1 MFNSLRQAMAWLHT
15 WFGLVLGY
23 LLVVIFFFGSLSVFD
38 REIDRWVLPETRF
51 EPQVI
56 PSYGDILEEAFVN
69 LAPDPDELAEARSRV
84 EGELPENL
92 RVLFWGAYTTH
103 RDPTLSIF
111 AEYAIPN
118 NPDDPYDHIHG
129 HATIDPRNGKVLSED
144 HLNIG
149 SEFFYPLHYSLHL
162 HWKNLGYFIV
172 GFAALMMLVALVS
185 GVVIHRH
192 LFKELFTFR
201 RDKHY
206 QRRVLD
212 LHNLTGVA
220 ALPFHFFFALTGLIV
235 FAYIYLPV
243 SETLLAKPA
252 FEYAMQEAEEK
263 GLPFE
268 AAGIPAATASVD
280 EMMAEAKRI
289 WALRDAA
296 GEVGFLLVN
305 HPGDQNS
312 YVSVFRA
319 GTDTVSLVGQGIHFD
334 GHTGELLYEDPV
346 HTAIAGLNE
355 FLIGLHLQHFEHWP
369 LRWLYVFGGLIG
381 CVCIATGFL
390 FFVQKRKRELKSKFG
405 LRSVDA
411 FAVTTITGMLL
422 ATVAIL
428 VANRLLPA
436 DTADKGNWEIAVF
449 CLSWLLSMAHAFWR
463 SAALKI
469 QAVSPAW
476 YEQCYAIA
484 ALALSAVL
492 LNWISTGDHLLV
504 TLAEPYW
511 PVASFDLVLM
521 VVSLLSFVIAR
532 RLHRKV
538 IVAPV
543 GAQPEERKR
552 EEVSRA

>member
-1 MFNSLRQAMAWLHT
+1 MAWLHT

-56 PSYGDILEEAFVN
+56 PSYSDILEEAFAN

-84 EGELPENL
+84 AGELPENL

-201 RDKHY
+201 RDKHH

-252 FEYAMQEAEEK
+252 FEYAMQEAKEK

-268 AAGIPAATASVD
+268 AAGIPTATGSVD
-280 EMMAEAKRI
+280 EMVAEAKRI
-289 WALRDAA
+289 WDQRDAA

-334 GHTGELLYEDPV
+334 GRTGDLLYEDPA
-346 HTAIAGLNE
+346 HTVVAGLNE

-390 FFVQKRKRELKSKFG
+390 FFVQKRKRDLKTRFG

-436 DTADKGNWEIAVF
+436 DIAGKGSWEITVF
-449 CLSWLLSMAHAFWR
+449 CLTWLLSMAHAFWR
-463 SAALKI
+463 SAALKV
-469 QAVSPAW
+469 QALSPAW
-476 YEQCYAIA
+476 HEQCFAIA

-511 PVASFDLVLM
+511 PVASFDLVLLG
-521 VVSLLSFVIAR
+521 VSWLSFVIAR
-532 RLHRKV
+532 RLHRN
-538 IVAPV
+538 VA
-543 GAQPEERKR
+543 GALVSAQFEETKG
-552 EEVSRA
+552 EEASRA